1 MSSKHYEVRNKCVLC
16 IFEFIAAIG
25 MRHLHIMTGLLPAI
39 MHRYA
44 GDANNVISRVLYWNK
59 VRCVIILYGDT
70 NHISY
75 APTGFVEHKEVAL
88 FGCISQLS
96 SKLNRNN
103 AELI

>member
-1 MSSKHYEVRNKCVLC
+1 MESEINVLC

-44 GDANNVISRVLYWNK
+44 GMQITLLAGYCNEI
-59 VRCVIILYGDT
+59 RCINILYGDT

-75 APTGFVEHKEVAL
+75 APTGFCEHKEVA
-88 FGCISQLS
+88 FVGCSSQLS
-96 SKLNRNN
+96 SKIKMEIMLNQYKIYM
-103 AELI
+103 A